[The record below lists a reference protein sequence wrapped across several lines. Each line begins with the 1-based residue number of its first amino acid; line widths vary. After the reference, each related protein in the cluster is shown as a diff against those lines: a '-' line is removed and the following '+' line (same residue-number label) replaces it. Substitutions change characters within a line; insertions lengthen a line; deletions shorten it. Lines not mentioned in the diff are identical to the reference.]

1 MPVHIAQHYL
11 YCGRDLKDLSVYD
24 YMTLIEVKKI
34 TKKETEMKFGSGK
47 YCFHNTHPLFNH
59 YYQQLRQK
67 YCIQKLIGKQP
78 PVPGIKP
85 NRNNEM
91 KMAKWKK
98 KADRFAAFWLTW
110 FRPSLCYDG
119 NVNLEEKFDW
129 NAFVEFY
136 SSLETNGTVISSY
149 IKTTFLNTVKSF
161 RVSTKVR
168 ELLYE
173 YRFKEV
179 SPWNV
184 EEQKSLFL
192 VCIQMPKI
200 NLLQSL

>member
-1 MPVHIAQHYL
+1 
-11 YCGRDLKDLSVYD
+11 
-24 YMTLIEVKKI
+24 MTLIEVKKI
-34 TKKETEMKFGSGK
+34 TKKETEMKFGSKK
-47 YCFHNTHPLFNH
+47 YHFHNTHPLFNH
-59 YYQQLRQK
+59 YYQQLRRK

-85 NRNNEM
+85 NGNNEM

-110 FRPSLCYDG
+110 FRPSLCYDR
-119 NVNLEEKFDW
+119 NVNFEEKFDW

>member
-1 MPVHIAQHYL
+1 
-11 YCGRDLKDLSVYD
+11 
-24 YMTLIEVKKI
+24 
-34 TKKETEMKFGSGK
+34 
-47 YCFHNTHPLFNH
+47 
-59 YYQQLRQK
+59 
-67 YCIQKLIGKQP
+67 
-78 PVPGIKP
+78 
-85 NRNNEM
+85 M
-91 KMAKWKK
+91 KMTKWKK

-184 EEQKSLFL
+184 EEQKKLFL
-192 VCIQMPKI
+192 VCIQMPKL